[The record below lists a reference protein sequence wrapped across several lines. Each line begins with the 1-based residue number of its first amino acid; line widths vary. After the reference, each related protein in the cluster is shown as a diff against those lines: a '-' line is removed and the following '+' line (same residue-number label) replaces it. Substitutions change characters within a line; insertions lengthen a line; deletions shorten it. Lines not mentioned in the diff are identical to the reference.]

1 MMCQAT
7 DYYVT
12 PNDSS
17 NPDCP
22 VGEPCFTFD
31 HYAQE
36 FRNTSYN
43 DGKLNITLIFL
54 QGTHN
59 LTQHFGVSH
68 SEANSL
74 VLRGISDVPSVI
86 VLLNADIS
94 SHGPVTKVMF
104 KSLRIGEVFHTV
116 TIHQANEIILEQ
128 VVFSNTLLYIRSN
141 GFTDNMQV
149 VESVFICS
157 GIDVDVAYQGNFHIS
172 IMSSSLSSGP
182 SVNLSPMYIRGERTT
197 IALQMYNTTI
207 EDDSLC
213 RPFQIVDRT
222 APFCDLRIY
231 AHKVLAVT
239 CNITESKFLHSPGA
253 AICILTYQS
262 NYLDVQITDSTI
274 SNHRAG
280 ALFVSINDA
289 NFRPNINITMKNC
302 SIFNNTLESVIPA
315 SAGISIISDATFD
328 ITSALQYLRVVI
340 ENSTFFNN
348 HAHEAS
354 GVISLLRVTHV
365 TIHNCEFLNNTGSPI
380 MAYQST
386 LTLSGNVSFVGNI
399 AVKGGALSLTLSTI
413 NITDGSNIVFKNN
426 SATDVGGAIYVEQ
439 LSANIY
445 LDNVEGTAA
454 QCFYQLLGKSETGN
468 YSLTF
473 ADNTAMHGG
482 DHVFGTSLQSYC
494 IAGYVHVPDGEFLTS
509 ICAQEFFHFHPN
521 QTLALSAVSSLPTRI
536 CLCNSDGQFNCENAS
551 EIFRNVRAAPGEEF
565 YISAVIVGGQFGT
578 ARGSVYAQFLPLNGY
593 EASLSQRYQYT
604 QGIRDHKKCTQLNYT
619 ILSANE
625 REVVVLTAIEGTVST
640 YGDIDTLQEYV
651 DTFEKNGVIP
661 PHLLTTPVYI
671 NVTMLPCPM
680 GFIPNGNPPRCD
692 CYQIFKDNYIS
703 CRISG
708 GGNGYVTRN
717 GTLWVNASFDEAG
730 NSTGVFVHKYC
741 PFGYCDP
748 QQVTVDLTNP
758 DTQCAFNRSGILCG
772 SCKQGYSTTLGS
784 SKCLQCSNNYLAL
797 LLVFGVAGILLVLF
811 IKLLDLTVAH
821 GTINGLIFY
830 ANIVWAN
837 QSILFPNDGYTNYT
851 LILKTFIAWFNL
863 DFGFE
868 TCFVDGLDGYW
879 KTWLQFVFPF
889 YIWSI
894 AGVIIITSRHS
905 ALLTKLFGN
914 NSVPVLATLFLL
926 SYSKLLRTIITAMNV
941 TYLVDYPNGYRLAV
955 WSFDGN
961 LKYCGVP
968 HVFLFIFAL
977 VVLLVLW
984 MPYTSVLLSIQLLRK
999 VSELKFFRWVD
1010 KMKPIFDAY
1019 FSPFKDRH
1027 HYWVGVQLIA
1037 RGILLI
1043 TFSLTSSNI
1052 PAANYIA
1059 MTAVS
1064 AVLLFSV
1071 AQTGHLY
1078 KKLYV
1083 SFLET
1088 TFLLN
1093 LVLLGGGAL
1102 FVNLTEGNETALIF
1116 ISVGI
1121 SFVQFI
1127 IILLIHLKSSIKLC
1141 YKKYK
1146 HVNGGEEYEN
1156 LEEADVLPNRRQ
1168 KVSTSHVDRQF
1179 LQASEDYSKFR
1190 EPLLEEST
1198 S

>member
-1 MMCQAT
+1 
-7 DYYVT
+7 
-12 PNDSS
+12 
-17 NPDCP
+17 
-22 VGEPCFTFD
+22 
-31 HYAQE
+31 
-36 FRNTSYN
+36 
-43 DGKLNITLIFL
+43 
-54 QGTHN
+54 
-59 LTQHFGVSH
+59 
-68 SEANSL
+68 
-74 VLRGISDVPSVI
+74 
-86 VLLNADIS
+86 
-94 SHGPVTKVMF
+94 MF
-104 KSLRIGEVFHTV
+104 S
-116 TIHQANEIILEQ
+116 
-128 VVFSNTLLYIRSN
+128 
-141 GFTDNMQV
+141 
-149 VESVFICS
+149 
-157 GIDVDVAYQGNFHIS
+157 
-172 IMSSSLSSGP
+172 
-182 SVNLSPMYIRGERTT
+182 RT
-197 IALQMYNTTI
+197 Y
-207 EDDSLC
+207 
-213 RPFQIVDRT
+213 
-222 APFCDLRIY
+222 
-231 AHKVLAVT
+231 
-239 CNITESKFLHSPGA
+239 GA
-253 AICILTYQS
+253 GICILSYER
-262 NYLDVQITDSTI
+262 NYLDVRITDSTL
-274 SNHRAG
+274 SHHSAG
-280 ALFVSINDA
+280 ALFVSMNAAI
-289 NFRPNINITMKNC
+289 FGPIINITMKNC
-302 SIFNNTLESVIPA
+302 SILNNSLDSTSLNPITA
-315 SAGISIISDATFD
+315 SAGISINSDATDVTF
-328 ITSALQYLRVVI
+328 ALQNVRIVI

-348 HAHEAS
+348 RAHEAS
-354 GVISLLRVTHV
+354 AVISLLRVTHI
-365 TIHNCEFLNNTGSPI
+365 TIHDCEFLNNTGSPI

-386 LTLSGNVSFVGNI
+386 LTLSGNLNFVGNI

-413 NITDGSNIVFKNN
+413 NITDGSNIVFKGN

-439 LSANIY
+439 LNANFY
-445 LDNVEGTAA
+445 LDNDKGTAT
-454 QCFYQLLGKSETGN
+454 QCFYQLLRDGETGN
-468 YSLTF
+468 YSLSF
-473 ADNTAMHGG
+473 ADNIALHGG
-482 DHVFGTSLQSYC
+482 DYLFGASLQSYC
-494 IAGYVHVPDGEFLTS
+494 VVGYIHLPNGVPVTS
-509 ICAQEFFHFHPN
+509 LSAEEYFHFHPN
-521 QTLALSAVSSLPTRI
+521 QTSALSAVSSLPTRI

-551 EIFRNVRAAPGEEF
+551 EIFRNVRVAPGEEF

-578 ARGSVYAQFLPLNGY
+578 TRGSVYAQFLPLNDHD
-593 EASLSQRYQYT
+593 ASLSQRYHYT

-625 REVVVLTAIEGTVST
+625 REVIVLTATEGTVST

-661 PHLLTTPVYI
+661 PQLLITPVYI
-671 NVTMLPCPM
+671 DVTMLPCPM
-680 GFIPNGNPPRCD
+680 GFVHNGNPPRCD
-692 CYQIFKDNYIS
+692 CYQIFKENYIS

-748 QQVTVDLTNP
+748 QQVTFDLTNP

-772 SCKQGYSTTLGS
+772 ACKQGYSTILGS
-784 SKCLQCSNNYLAL
+784 SKCLQCSNNYLAF

-837 QSILFPNDGYTNYT
+837 QSILFPKDGYTNGAT
-851 LILKTFIAWFNL
+851 LILKTFIAWLNL

-868 TCFVDGLDGYW
+868 TCFVEGLDGYW

-905 ALLTKLFGN
+905 AVLTKLFGN

-926 SYSKLLRTIITAMNV
+926 SYSKLLRTIITAMSV

-968 HVFLFIFAL
+968 HVFLFTFAL

-1064 AVLLFSV
+1064 AALLFSV
-1071 AQTGHLY
+1071 AQTGLLY

-1121 SFVQFI
+1121 SFVQFTI
-1127 IILLIHLKSSIKLC
+1127 VLLIHLKSSIKLC

-1156 LEEADVLPNRRQ
+1156 LEEADDLPNRRQ
-1168 KVSTSHVDRQF
+1168 KVSTSHVDRPL

-1198 S
+1198 